1 MSGFGVQ
8 DLIATLVALGA
19 GAWLVLR
26 AVRRRGRASGCE
38 HCPSA
43 LAGQPACQAPPSD
56 VLVTLDE
63 PSASTPT
70 SRRG

>member
-43 LAGQPACQAPPSD
+43 LAGKPACHTSASDALVTIDEAPAGAPPS
-56 VLVTLDE
+56 
-63 PSASTPT
+63 
-70 SRRG
+70 RRG